1 MKNFAWSNLAF
12 AGVLLLALGSTP
24 GTLNGQSQTQG
35 KIPADSVASPTPSGS
50 AEACLDSKILTE
62 QLRDVTR
69 TTEQELQAEL
79 ATLQEKIAKEVEMN
93 APEIGKVQNLS
104 AQLAGKQDQ
113 WQARAEELAARA
125 DGLSALAQEKAAE
138 VWAQEPKMFASVS
151 DEGSGWLG
159 VEIGEVT
166 ADKAKDLK
174 LSDVRGVE
182 VIDVEPD
189 SPAAK
194 AGLKEHDVI
203 TKYDGQSVEGTV
215 QFRRLVRETPV
226 GRNISL
232 AISRNGATQNVSVE
246 LGNRSALMEKKMKGK
261 MRDFDGVYALA
272 APNFD
277 FHMDGPEIFSVMD
290 GRTPSLGISAEDLS
304 GQLGAYFGAP
314 EGGGI
319 LVREVRAGTSADKAG
334 LKAGDVI
341 IKIDSKPVTSLG
353 ELRQQLRNKSDEKS
367 VSLGILRK
375 GSEMSVS
382 IAIEKPQPMESTHM
396 MRRAQL

>member
-1 MKNFAWSNLAF
+1 MKEFSCTKIAF

-24 GTLNGQSQTQG
+24 GTLKGQSETQG
-35 KIPADSVASPTPSGS
+35 KTPASSAASPASGS
-50 AEACLDSKILTE
+50 VEACPDSKTLAE
-62 QLRDVTR
+62 QLNGGTR
-69 TTEQELQAEL
+69 TTEQELQAQL
-79 ATLQEKIAKEVEMN
+79 ANLQEKMAKEVEMN
-93 APEIGKVQNLS
+93 APQLRKLQSLS
-104 AQLAGKQDQ
+104 AQYAGNQDQ
-113 WQARAEELAARA
+113 WQGRAEEIASQADQLA
-125 DGLSALAQEKAAE
+125 ALAQEKTAE
-138 VWAQEPKMFASVS
+138 VWAQEPKIFTSIS

-166 ADKAKDLK
+166 ADKAKELK
-174 LSDVRGVE
+174 LSEVRGVE

-203 TKYDGQSVEGTV
+203 TQFDGQSVEGTV

-226 GRNISL
+226 GRSIAL
-232 AISRNGATQNVSVE
+232 GISRNGATQNVSVE
-246 LGNRSALMEKKMKGK
+246 LGNRSALLEKKMKGK
-261 MRDFDGVYALA
+261 MRDLDGVYALS

-277 FHMDGPEIFSVMD
+277 FRLDGPEIFGVTD
-290 GRTPSLGISAEDLS
+290 GRTPQLGISAEDLS

-319 LVREVRAGTSADKAG
+319 LVREVRAGTVADKAG

-341 IKIDSKPVTSLG
+341 IKINSKPVNSLG
-353 ELRQQLRNKSDEKS
+353 DLRQQLRDKSDEKS

-382 IAIEKPQPMESTHM
+382 VAIEKPQPMESTHM
-396 MRRAQL
+396 VRRAQL